1 VQTKLNVKK
10 GKSPHL
16 FLLGADSNNEM
27 EYITEEAD
35 TRIALSKKKTFNV
48 GITRCPYRYSAE
60 FIKSLNI
67 AVFSSSL

>member
-1 VQTKLNVKK
+1 M
-10 GKSPHL
+10 

-60 FIKSLNI
+60 LSP
-67 AVFSSSL
+67 

>member
-1 VQTKLNVKK
+1 MKLNVKK

-35 TRIALSKKKTFNV
+35 TRIALSKKTFNV

-60 FIKSLNI
+60 FIKSLSI
-67 AVFSSSL
+67 AAFSSSL